1 MTPTSDQGVFWLL
14 ALLGVG
20 SLLAIVVKFL
30 FFF

>member
-1 MTPTSDQGVFWLL
+1 MRPRQADFIA

-20 SLLAIVVKFL
+20 SLLAIIVKFL